1 MIDPIHSLA
10 FSVQANPG
18 VFAILVGSGV
28 SRSARIPT
36 GWEITLDLVRKLASV
51 AGDACGPNPV
61 DWYRNKYDKEP
72 DYSELLDALAR
83 TPAER
88 QQLLRGY
95 LEPTDAERNDGL
107 KSPTGAHRSIAALA
121 AKGYI
126 RVIITTNF
134 DRLMETALADA
145 GVAPTVL
152 SSPDQVQGALPLIH
166 TRCCV
171 FKVHGDYLD
180 TRILN
185 TPDELEAYPPEFNA
199 LLDQIFD
206 EFGLIVCG
214 WSAGWD
220 TALRDAINRSVS
232 RRFSHFWAVRGEPGD
247 AALRLIQHRQA
258 QIVGIADADGFFSEL
273 SRLIEALEQFSRP
286 HPLSTEAAVAS
297 LKSYLA
303 EPQYRIRLADLVS
316 HEVDKIAEVTS
327 GQNFAL
333 QGGHAPDTNTF
344 TARVRAYE
352 AACET
357 LLAMAVVGGHWCED
371 WNYPAW
377 QNALSRLAAR
387 RGEGGFSLWIDLQRY
402 PATLLFYALGVGAIE
417 AGERGL
423 VFLGKLFATHV
434 HREHREDKTAVELLP
449 ALCLFENGRDSARL
463 LEGMNDRRAPLS
475 DWLFAL
481 LKSKA
486 KGIVPSEARFTFA
499 FDKLEVLMAL
509 GYANCAKRA
518 DGWPYWAPPGAY
530 GYRHDNRERILN
542 EIQGSLDNLG
552 DKSPYVRSN
561 IFGHSATAC
570 KEALETFT
578 NWAQEFHR
586 RWW

>member
-18 VFAILVGSGV
+18 VYAVLLGSGV

-51 AGDACGPNPV
+51 AGEACEPDPAV
-61 DWYRNKYDKEP
+61 WYRNKYDKEP
-72 DYSELLDALAR
+72 DYSALLDALAK

-95 LEPTDAERNDGL
+95 LEPTEAERADGL
-107 KSPTGAHRSIAALA
+107 KAPTAAHRAIADLA
-121 AKGYI
+121 ARGYV

-145 GVAPTVL
+145 GVVPTVL
-152 SSPDQVQGALPLIH
+152 SSPDQVHGALPLIH

-180 TRILN
+180 TRIRN
-185 TPDELEAYPPEFNA
+185 TPGELEAYPPEFNQ

-232 RRFSHFWAVRGEPGD
+232 RRFSHFWAVRGELGD

-258 QIVGIADADGFFSEL
+258 ETIGIADADSFFSEL
-273 SRLIEALEQFSRP
+273 SRLIEALEHFSRP

-303 EPQYRIRLADLVS
+303 EPKYRIRLADLVS
-316 HEVDKIAEVTS
+316 CEVDKIVEATS

-333 QGGHAPDTNTF
+333 QGGPAPDTNTF

-357 LLAMAVVGGHWCED
+357 LLAMAVVGGHWGED

-377 QNALSRLAAR
+377 HNALSSLATR
-387 RGEGGFSLWIDLQRY
+387 RGEAGFSLWIELQRY
-402 PATLLFYALGVGAIE
+402 PATLLFYTLGIGAIE

-423 VFLGKLFATHV
+423 IFLGKLFSTPV
-434 HREHREDKTAVELLP
+434 HRENREDKTAVEMLP
-449 ALCLFENGRDSARL
+449 AFCLFERGKEPAKQ
-463 LEGMNDRRAPLS
+463 LEGMENRRAPLN
-475 DWLFAL
+475 DWIHVL
-481 LKSKA
+481 LRSKA
-486 KGIVPSEARFTFA
+486 QGILPTEARYTYA
-499 FDKLEVLMAL
+499 FDRLELLMAL
-509 GYANCAKRA
+509 SYAFHAKR
-518 DGWPYWAPPGAY
+518 DNNWYWAPPGAY
-530 GYRHDNRERILN
+530 GYRHDNRQRILN
-542 EIQGSLDNLG
+542 EIQNSLDSLG
-552 DKSPYVRSN
+552 DKSPYVKAN
-561 IFGHSATAC
+561 IFGHSATDC
-570 KEALETFT
+570 KAALEAFA
-578 NWAQEFHR
+578 NWVKELG
-586 RWW
+586 WW